1 MPDRRHRVNLL
12 GHFSLLVDGR
22 PVDLPLTT
30 QRVVA
35 MVALAG
41 DQGRSRLAGQL
52 WPEVTEDRA
61 RASLRSALC
70 QVRQIAPDLL
80 VCNGSVHLGREV
92 YVDTWSLDKAGHRV
106 MAGVPN
112 DPTDRT
118 LRRRCERELLPDWD
132 DEWLVPER
140 DRIQQ
145 LRLRVLEGLACAAVE
160 RGLYGLAI
168 DHCLAALR
176 VDPLREDRPQGP
188 DPHAPGRGEPSS
200 GPARLPGVRRRARLG
215 VGHRAT
221 AETQDLV
228 RMVLPASRRL
238 PPWHQVTHGVHSV
251 ASVLSV
257 MATSVAV

>member
-12 GHFSLLVDGR
+12 GHFGLLVDGR
-22 PVDLPLTT
+22 AVDLPLTT

-35 MVALAG
+35 MVALG
-41 DQGRSRLAGQL
+41 GNQGRSRLAGRL

-80 VCNGSVHLGREV
+80 VSNGSVHLGSDV
-92 YVDTWSLDKAGHRV
+92 SVDSWILDKAGHRV

-112 DPTDRT
+112 DPTDRN
-118 LRRRCERELLPDWD
+118 LRRTCERELLPDWED
-132 DEWLVPER
+132 DWVVPER
-140 DRIQQ
+140 DRLQQ
-145 LRLRVLEGLACAAVE
+145 VRLRVLEGLACAAIE

-176 VDPLREDRPQGP
+176 VDPLRES
-188 DPHAPGRGEPSS
+188 A
-200 GPARLPGVRRRARLG
+200 
-215 VGHRAT
+215 HRALIRTHLAEGNPAAALRAYRECVDVLDSEFGIEPT
-221 AETQDLV
+221 AETNDLV
-228 RMVLPASRRL
+228 SMVVPAARRPL
-238 PPWHQVTHGVHSV
+238 RWHQMTQGVHSL
-251 ASVLSV
+251 ASALSV

>member
-176 VDPLREDRPQGP
+176 VDPLRET
-188 DPHAPGRGEPSS
+188 A
-200 GPARLPGVRRRARLG
+200 
-215 VGHRAT
+215 HRALIRTHLAEGNPAAALRAFRECVDVLDSELGIEPT